1 MFQSL
6 ILPMKIGVS
15 YGSGA
20 LKALQNDNIPE
31 LDLLVREA
39 IQNSSDAAINQPDDS
54 CNINF
59 TQGSFSPNAFNALL
73 PDIGPI
79 LDRRFPN
86 ETADFLEIRDYKTSG
101 LTGPILQR
109 DLDPDDH
116 GNYFK
121 LVFDTGKEQ
130 TNSSAGEAGGS
141 WGYGKSVYYRVGIG
155 LVVFY
160 SQIKEDDKMKSRLII
175 SFIENE
181 TDENAILK
189 EIIENAVGRA
199 WWGKKIPGSD
209 EELLPLT
216 DETEIQTVLDI
227 FSVKKFSP
235 TQTGTAIIIPYI
247 DKEHL
252 LHGIFPDNCGVTAEE
267 IAMCT
272 FKDNI
277 AQYIELA
284 VQKWYAPRVYNKA
297 VKEYS
302 AQKWL
307 AVRVNG
313 NPITDAN
320 MRPLFRLVQ
329 ELYTSAL
336 SANQG
341 GAHPYKSKSFPF
353 IKCVPIPSQ
362 KLVGGKAG
370 HAAYIRITKDEMFAG
385 GSSIKPYTYLRL
397 FSKTS
402 LNDPIVMFARTPG
415 MILDYKIDD
424 KWAKGLTKP
433 ENDDEYIFVFFVPDC
448 KVTLKN
454 DPTAA
459 AYAGKPFGEYLR
471 KSEKSDHMD
480 WVDPSSFTLVANVK
494 NQVCNKVNAALR
506 GSNEG
511 PVEGTTSKLSGKL
524 GKRLLPT
531 TNFGKKPKGGGSG
544 DGSSGGGGGSMD
556 NFELVLSEKTYV
568 DDSVI
573 IDFSAKFCNT
583 KKKVIIGIFVESETG
598 LMDLSAWQQNIGT
611 SFPITVD
618 AIRECKTY
626 AQNSGKELP
635 LPSDCDLEQKKCAS
649 DFTKIRIITSDE
661 NEGICGF
668 EIENTITNA
677 VVSGKLV
684 IRTANRKYRCSIKE
698 TKKNTKN

>member
-39 IQNSSDAAINQPDDS
+39 IQNSSDAAINQPGDS

-59 TQGSFSPNAFNALL
+59 TQGSFSPKAFNALL

-101 LTGPILQR
+101 LTGPILQK

-160 SQIKEDDKMKSRLII
+160 SQIKENNETKSRLII
-175 SFIENE
+175 SLIENE

-189 EIIENAVGRA
+189 EVIENAVGRA
-199 WWGKKIPGSD
+199 WWGKKFPNSD
-209 EELLPLT
+209 DEILPLT
-216 DETEIQTVLDI
+216 SDAEIQTILDI

-247 DKEHL
+247 NKARL
-252 LHGIFPDNCGVTAEE
+252 LHGIFPDNCGITAEE

-272 FKDNI
+272 FKDDI

-297 VKEYS
+297 VKEYA

-341 GAHPYKSKSFPF
+341 ATQPYKSKAFPF
-353 IKCVPIPSQ
+353 IKCVSIPSQ
-362 KLVGGKAG
+362 KLTGNKAG
-370 HAAYIRITKDEMFAG
+370 HAAYIRITKDEMGA
-385 GSSIKPYTYLRL
+385 GSSSINPYTYLRL
-397 FSKTS
+397 FGKTS

-424 KWAKGLTKP
+424 KWAKGLIKP

-454 DPTAA
+454 DPTAG

-480 WVDPSSFTLVANVK
+480 WLDPSSFTLVANIK
-494 NQVCNKVNAALR
+494 NQICNKVNSALR
-506 GSNEG
+506 GSSEG

-531 TNFGKKPKGGGSG
+531 TNFGKRTKGGGSG
-544 DGSSGGGGGSMD
+544 SGSGGGSSVDSLEFILG
-556 NFELVLSEKTYV
+556 EKIYV
-568 DDSVI
+568 DDSII

-583 KKKVIIGIFVESETG
+583 KKKAVIGIFVESETG
-598 LMDLSAWQQNIGT
+598 LMDLSSWQQNIGT
-611 SFPITVD
+611 MFPIMVD
-618 AIRECKTY
+618 AIWDCKTF
-626 AQNSGKELP
+626 AQNSGKELM
-635 LPSDCDLEQKKCAS
+635 LPSDCNTDHKECAS
-649 DFTKIRIITSDE
+649 DFTKIRIITGDE
-661 NEGICGF
+661 NEGVCGF

-677 VVSGKLV
+677 VVNGKLV

-698 TKKNTKN
+698 TKKTTKN

>member
-39 IQNSSDAAINQPDDS
+39 IQNSSDAAIDQPDDS

-59 TQGSFSPNAFNALL
+59 TQGSFSSKAFNALL

-86 ETADFLEIRDYKTSG
+86 DKADYLEIRDYKTSG

-155 LVVFY
+155 LVIFY
-160 SQIKEDDKMKSRLII
+160 SQIKEGDERKSRLII
-175 SFIENE
+175 SLIENE
-181 TDENAILK
+181 TDENAMLK
-189 EIIENAVGRA
+189 EIIQNAVGRA
-199 WWGKKIPGSD
+199 WWGKKVPGSD

-216 DETEIQTVLDI
+216 DEAEIQTVLDV

-247 DKEHL
+247 DKDRL
-252 LHGIFPDNCGVTAEE
+252 LSGIFPDNCGVTAEE

-272 FKDNI
+272 FKDDV

-297 VKEYS
+297 LKEYS
-302 AQKWL
+302 TQKWL

-320 MRPLFRLVQ
+320 MRPLFKLAQ

-341 GAHPYKSKSFPF
+341 GANPYKSKLFPF
-353 IKCVPIPSQ
+353 IKCVSIPSQ
-362 KLVGGKAG
+362 KLSGNKAG
-370 HAAYIRITKDEMFAG
+370 HAAYVRITKDEMGAG

-397 FSKTS
+397 FGKTS

-424 KWAKGLTKP
+424 KWAKGLMKP

-448 KVTLKN
+448 KIPLKN
-454 DPTAA
+454 DPTAG

-480 WVDPSSFTLVANVK
+480 WIDPSSFTLVANVK

-506 GSNEG
+506 GSSEG

-544 DGSSGGGGGSMD
+544 GSGSEGGFTD
-556 NFELVLSEKTYV
+556 NLEFILGEKTYV

-573 IDFSAKFCNT
+573 ITFSAKFCNT
-583 KKKVIIGIFVESETG
+583 KKKAVIGIFVESETG
-598 LMDLSAWQQNIGT
+598 LMDLSAWRQNIGT
-611 SFPITVD
+611 TFPITVN
-618 AIRECKTY
+618 AIRECKTF

-635 LPSDCDLEQKKCAS
+635 LPFDCDLQQKESAS
-649 DFTKIRIITSDE
+649 DFTKVRIITGDAS
-661 NEGICGF
+661 EGVCGF

-677 VVSGKLV
+677 VVSGKLI
-684 IRTANRKYRCSIKE
+684 IRTANRKYRCSVKE
-698 TKKNTKN
+698 TKKATKN